1 MTDHDQRF
9 KRLLREFFEDFLR
22 LFFSTWAARFD
33 FSSVE
38 WLDKEVFP
46 NPPEGPRHVVDL
58 VAKVRCKDRIEP
70 TPCPDQ
76 EELLAAIWIE
86 IESKDS
92 LTRLRPRLPEYYLLL
107 RSTYG
112 IPVLPIGVFLKVG
125 LDGIG
130 VDVVEERFGELTPLR
145 FEYLYVGLPAL
156 DGVEYIESG
165 NELGVALA
173 SLMKLPKERITKLG
187 AEAFRKLAEAKVT
200 EEQRFLLAE
209 CFQQYA
215 LGEESVRRAFLRLIE
230 NPGYERAEAMAK
242 SMFEEI
248 EEKGLARGKLEGLRE
263 ANRQLLA
270 DRFGPLP
277 LPVSER
283 IEAMSEAELKSL
295 LTRIG
300 SAPSLAALGLE

>member
-9 KRLLREFFEDFLR
+9 KRLLRAFFEEFLQ

-46 NPPEGPRHVVDL
+46 NPPDGPRHIVDL
-58 VAKVRCKDRIEP
+58 VAKVRCRHRIDP
-70 TPCPDQ
+70 SPCPDQ
-76 EELLAAIWIE
+76 KELLAAIWVE

-92 LTRLRPRLPEYYLLL
+92 LTRLKPRLPEYYLLL
-107 RSTYG
+107 RGTYG
-112 IPVLPIGVFLKVG
+112 IPVLPIGFFLKVG

-130 VDVVEERFGELTPLR
+130 VDVFEERFGELTPLR

-165 NELGVALA
+165 NDLGVALA
-173 SLMKLPKERITKLG
+173 SLMKLPKDQVAELG
-187 AEAFRKLAEAKVT
+187 AQAMKKIAETRVS
-200 EEQRFLLAE
+200 EEKRFLLAE

-215 LGEESVRRAFLRLIE
+215 LADESVRQAFHRLIE
-230 NPGYERAEAMAK
+230 SKGYERTEAMVR

-248 EEKGLARGKLEGLRE
+248 EQKGIEKGTLQTLRR
-263 ANRQLLA
+263 ACRRLLTEK
-270 DRFGPLP
+270 FGPLGQAAMD
-277 LPVSER
+277 R
-283 IEAMSEAELKSL
+283 IDGFSQEELDNL
-295 LTRIG
+295 LNQIL